1 MQPNGCIFSTVPDV
15 FAAVADSTR
24 RGLLERL
31 REGKSLSL
39 NELAGQLPISRQAVT
54 KHLRVLEG
62 AGLIEHEWR
71 GRERLHR
78 LKPEPLQQLDDWL
91 APYAAAWDRRL
102 ARLSRH
108 LKEDMHGQED

>member
-1 MQPNGCIFSTVPDV
+1 MSDV
-15 FAAVADSTR
+15 FEAVADSTR

-39 NELAGQLPISRQAVT
+39 KELADQLPISRQAVT

-62 AGLIEHEWR
+62 AGLIDHEWH
-71 GRERLHR
+71 GRERMHR

-102 ARLSRH
+102 ARLRRH
-108 LKEDMHGQED
+108 LKEDMHDQDD